1 MTAEAKVRLVEG
13 AYCTVDACGCG
24 VLHVSLGP
32 LTVRLQKEVV
42 ESIWLTLGEAL
53 HRLGNDAQ
61 RRTHGSDA
69 DACRRAAHLKGL
81 S

>member
-1 MTAEAKVRLVEG
+1 MTAETRERVVEG

-32 LTVRLQKEVV
+32 LTVRLQKDVV

-53 HRLGNDAQ
+53 HRLGEQAK
-61 RRTHGSDA
+61 RRGYDDGDT
-69 DACRRAAHLKGL
+69 CRRAAHAKGL